1 MLTRD
6 RACRRCHPMRAT
18 SVTPR
23 ARFLALIAA
32 ISMTGIA
39 SAALVATAA
48 PNADASSYR
57 YWSYWSVAAQPT
69 SSTPWKFATSGAAS
83 RIPKDGEVE
92 GWRFSVSS
100 GAGAGS
106 RPPRIAAA
114 TAFSALCGST
124 EPVAGFKRVA
134 VAIDYGVPIDAP
146 AGQST
151 PIARGGCVVVPVA
164 ATGATA
170 LTHAPVSASLRV
182 KDGLICG
189 IDGYPAGECAPV
201 VTDQTAPRPTA
212 SSKPAATTP
221 TTTSSDKPRTTVTPT
236 PTPTKKSTPATTSV
250 VPAPGTESAS
260 ATSSPGASESSIA
273 LSTSAPTDSG
283 SSDSAAGVLV
293 AGLGVA
299 SLGGLAWFLSARGRS

>member
-1 MLTRD
+1 MLTRN
-6 RACRRCHPMRAT
+6 RECRRCHPMRAT

-23 ARFLALIAA
+23 ARFLAVITALA
-32 ISMTGIA
+32 MTGIA

-48 PNADASSYR
+48 PNADAASYR
-57 YWSYWSVAAQPT
+57 YWSYWSVSAQPS

-124 EPVAGFKRVA
+124 GPVVGSKRVA

-146 AGQST
+146 AGQS
-151 PIARGGCVVVPVA
+151 PPAARGGCVVVA
-164 ATGATA
+164 LTATGATA

-189 IDGYPAGECAPV
+189 IDGYPTGPECAPV
-201 VTDQTAPRPTA
+201 ISDPTTPRATA
-212 SSKPAATTP
+212 SSKPAPITP
-221 TTTSSDKPRTTVTPT
+221 TSTSSDKARTPVSPT
-236 PTPTKKSTPATTSV
+236 PPATTNPPSSPV
-250 VPAPGTESAS
+250 TVAPSSSTDSA
-260 ATSSPGASESSIA
+260 AASSPGASESPIA
-273 LSTSAPTDSG
+273 LSTTAPTDSG
-283 SSDSAAGVLV
+283 SSGSPAGVLV